1 MNSAPTHQPFEDDFW
16 THDTPLFHGSFRY
29 YKNISQ
35 PVRGK
40 IHVSNEGYYNVKHEI
55 VPIATPK
62 GERTYIMLHPYV
74 FEPEI
79 ILTVGLHNQPKRYA
93 DQESPI
99 GKVISSRQQG
109 IREREIGNAQAWYY
123 HQDKTIVLWECYLH
137 SYVRDNPLLED
148 ENMKQLW
155 KGFEKWLVKQFPKAT
170 RIVTPF
176 NDPIAQ
182 TIEEYQQFLRSLD
195 YEPVEKA
202 AFGKMLSYPSLQ
214 HK

>member
-1 MNSAPTHQPFEDDFW
+1 MAEEKYFGTASEII
-16 THDTPLFHGSFRY
+16 PLTTR
-29 YKNISQ
+29 
-35 PVRGK
+35 
-40 IHVSNEGYYNVKHEI
+40 
-55 VPIATPK
+55 K
-62 GERTYIMLHPYV
+62 GTCFYIMLHPYV

-79 ILTVGLHNQPKRYA
+79 ILTVGLHEKPKHYA

-99 GKVISSRQQG
+99 GKVVSSRQQG
-109 IREREIGNAQAWYY
+109 IREREIGSAQARYY
-123 HQDKTIVLWECYLH
+123 PQDKTIVLWECYLY
-137 SYVRDNPLLED
+137 SYVRENPLLED

-155 KGFEKWLVKQFPKAT
+155 KSFEKWLVKQFPQAS

-182 TIEEYQQFLRSLD
+182 TIEEYQEFLRSLD

-202 AFGKMLSYPSLQ
+202 AFGRLLSYSHLQ